1 MNFIIF
7 KENFEFE
14 NYFRIL
20 EDKDIYILCKF
31 RTTNHKLPIETGR
44 WNNIDRINRICTKCD
59 SITIGDEY
67 HYIMECEHFSS
78 FRNRF
83 IVTNLRETP
92 NIPKFKQIM
101 SAYQKQNLEKLCKFI
116 RNINKSFALSVVYTV
131 YMFISIL
138 YLYLLLYIYVFSVP
152 LYMVIENKD
161 D

>member
-20 EDKDIYILCKF
+20 
-31 RTTNHKLPIETGR
+31 HKLPIETGR